1 MVMTDPIADMLT
13 RVRNALKAKHET
25 VRMPASKMK
34 GEILRIMKEEGFIED
49 FEKYCE
55 EGSACEMF
63 SVKLKY
69 FGGLKKQSV
78 IAGLRRVSRPGL
90 RIYTQ
95 KDQIPRVNDGLGL
108 AVISTSKGVMT
119 DKQSRKY
126 GIGGEIVC
134 YIW

>member
-25 VRMPASKMK
+25 VKVPASKMK

-49 FEKYCE
+49 YEKYCE

-63 SVKLKY
+63 SIKLKY

-78 IAGLRRVSRPGL
+78 VMGLRRISRPGL

-108 AVISTSKGVMT
+108 AVISTSKGVLT

>member
-13 RVRNALKAKHET
+13 RVRNALKAKHEM
-25 VRMPASKMK
+25 VNVPASNMK
-34 GEILRIMKEEGFIED
+34 REILRIMKEEGFIDD
-49 FEKYCE
+49 FEQNKDE
-55 EGSACEMF
+55 ERSCEMF
-63 SVKLKY
+63 SIKLKY
-69 FGGLKKQSV
+69 FGGMKKQSV
-78 IAGLRRVSRPGL
+78 ITGLRRISRPGL
-90 RIYTQ
+90 RIYAQ

-108 AVISTSKGVMT
+108 AVVSTSKGVMT

>member
-25 VRMPASKMK
+25 VRVPASKMK
-34 GEILRIMKEEGFIED
+34 GEILRIMKDEGFIDD
-49 FEKYCE
+49 FEKYCD
-55 EGSACEMF
+55 EGSSCDMYM
-63 SVKLKY
+63 VKLKY

-78 IAGLRRVSRPGL
+78 IVGLRRISKPGL

-108 AVISTSKGVMT
+108 AVISTSKGVLT

-126 GIGGEIVC
+126 GIGGEIIC